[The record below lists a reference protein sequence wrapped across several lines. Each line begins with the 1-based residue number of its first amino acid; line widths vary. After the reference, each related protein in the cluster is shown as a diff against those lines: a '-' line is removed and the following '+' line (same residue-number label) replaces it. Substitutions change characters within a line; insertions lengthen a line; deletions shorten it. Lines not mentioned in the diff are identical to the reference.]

1 MTTTRGPED
10 EHEAQALDRR
20 AHFRA
25 IDGDV
30 PDEAPEAP
38 QTEEPAAANDEAVR
52 MRIRRLEEEHRDL
65 DQAITTME
73 ERMPYDRLTI
83 QRLKKRKLALKD
95 QVSELRETI
104 LPDIIA

>member
-1 MTTTRGPED
+1 MTDGPRDVD
-10 EHEAQALDRR
+10 EHRPRL
-20 AHFRA
+20 RA
-25 IDGDV
+25 IDGDLSGK
-30 PDEAPEAP
+30 PRDEPVAEDA
-38 QTEEPAAANDEAVR
+38 EPSAANDEAVR
-52 MRIRRLEEEHRDL
+52 MKIRHLEQEHRDL

-95 QVSELRETI
+95 QIAELHEKI

>member
-1 MTTTRGPED
+1 MSETEGHD
-10 EHEAQALDRR
+10 AEAEARR
-20 AHFRA
+20 ARFRA

-30 PDEAPEAP
+30 PDAAADEAPEP
-38 QTEEPAAANDEAVR
+38 HEQDRPAANDEAVR
-52 MRIRRLEEEHRDL
+52 MKIRHLEEEHRDL
-65 DQAITTME
+65 DQAIGTME

-95 QVSELRETI
+95 EITRLHETI